1 MTYCTCGGY
10 EDGET
15 GYLSH
20 DVQCPAV
27 STTRPMLFGCPV
39 VVADFYERRL
49 DGGPYEWRLS
59 AVPVSDPSETLALIA
74 EHRLN
79 LEARGDGTWAASRQH
94 SGTVLAY
101 GPTIGDA
108 VRACV
113 ERILRGTAGGP
124 DSAP

>member
-1 MTYCTCGGY
+1 M
-10 EDGET
+10 
-15 GYLSH
+15 
-20 DVQCPAV
+20 
-27 STTRPMLFGCPV
+27 
-39 VVADFYERRL
+39 ADAPL
-49 DGGPYEWRLS
+49 
-59 AVPVSDPSETLALIA
+59 SDPSETLALIA

-113 ERILRGTAGGP
+113 ARIKEAK
-124 DSAP
+124 